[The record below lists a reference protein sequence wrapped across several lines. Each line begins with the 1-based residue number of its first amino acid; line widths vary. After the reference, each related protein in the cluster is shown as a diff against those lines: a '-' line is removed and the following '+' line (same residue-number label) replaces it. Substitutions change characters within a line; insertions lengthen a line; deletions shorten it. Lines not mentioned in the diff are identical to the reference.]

1 MQLLHTQPIVGSS
14 PTITTKFK
22 RKEASMP
29 AVFLVSDTHFGH
41 AGVCR
46 FTRNDGV
53 TKLRPWT
60 DPAEMDEAMVA
71 AWNER
76 VRPNDKVYHLGDV
89 VINRRALPI
98 LNRLNG
104 DKVLIRGNHDIF
116 KDEDYTPYFR
126 SLRGYHVMN
135 GMILSHIPVHP
146 ESLGRFGVNIH
157 GHLHANRV
165 MRYKTFA
172 DGVVPSIPLKQE
184 IDVRYHCVC
193 VEQTPDF
200 APILFEDV
208 IQRIKDEGGVIGFQ
222 NGNGPAM

>member
-1 MQLLHTQPIVGSS
+1 
-14 PTITTKFK
+14 
-22 RKEASMP
+22 MP
-29 AVFLVSDTHFGH
+29 SVFLVSDTHFGH

-46 FTRNDGV
+46 FTRSDGC
-53 TKLRPWT
+53 TPLRPW
-60 DPAEMDEAMVA
+60 DDAAEMDEAMVA

-89 VINRRALPI
+89 VINRRALDT
-98 LNRLNG
+98 LARLNG

-116 KDEDYTPYFR
+116 RDDEYRKYFR
-126 SLRGYHVMN
+126 ELRAYHVMN
-135 GMILSHIPVHP
+135 GMILSHIPIHE

-157 GHLHANRV
+157 GHTHANRV
-165 MRYKTFA
+165 MK
-172 DGVVPSIPLKQE
+172 DGV

-208 IQRIKDEGGVIGFQ
+208 IKRIKDEGGEVGFR

>member
-1 MQLLHTQPIVGSS
+1 
-14 PTITTKFK
+14 
-22 RKEASMP
+22 MP

-46 FTRNDGV
+46 FMRNDGV
-53 TKLRPWT
+53 TKLRPWDT
-60 DPAEMDEAMVA
+60 AEEMDEFMVK

-89 VINRRALPI
+89 VINRKALGI
-98 LNRLNG
+98 MRRLNG

-116 KDEDYTPYFR
+116 KDTDYREHFR
-126 SLRGYHVMN
+126 ELRAYHVMN
-135 GMILSHIPVHP
+135 GMILSHIPIHS

-165 MRYKTFA
+165 MLPGFNGKIT
-172 DGVVPSIPLKQE
+172 DIV
-184 IDVRYHCVC
+184 DVRYHCVC
-193 VEQTPDF
+193 VEQTDF

-208 IQRIKDEGGVIGFQ
+208 IKRIEAEGGQIGFQ
-222 NGNGPAM
+222 NGNGTTQTM